1 MMAVPGL
8 TVMIWCIM
16 SFSSVQAVL
25 QCTDLNDTPSLITN
39 LRVNLRKLE
48 MTWESSLNV
57 TKFSC
62 TLEKDQIFVTFDA
75 TNTSCRLEILEAED
89 LPLHKG
95 LLYIVKADYNN
106 NIYSRQCRFIPQGM
120 NGTSVENFSCTVYNR
135 SFMNC
140 TWNAGRN
147 APKDTQYFLYQQFS
161 KSEDEIECQQYIKD
175 AHGRHT
181 GCIFQQVDRRNQV
194 YFLVNG
200 SSTESEIQFYDEY
213 IKLYKTEILPPPLH
227 ITVKCVE
234 DPPHCTVQWEEPFEH
249 NRCFEYEI
257 DIQSKENEV
266 DPNKGNKVPPIIVN
280 QETYTFENFNVKK
293 KYLLQ
298 IRARSNTCLLSE
310 KWGEWSKPV
319 EFGFN
324 EEYLSS
330 LTITLIFIALGTILV
345 VLFVCFLCK
354 RYCNLKKIFSP
365 VPQPRNKFNTL
376 LFDEQPMQ
384 KEYEDIEIKYESEEI
399 EITAVEEMALPPK
412 EKGSICIP

>member
-1 MMAVPGL
+1 MWDCESDPILPYCWFTDAIINLCKDVPGL
-8 TVMIWCIM
+8 AI
-16 SFSSVQAVL
+16 SFLALHKSSVMY
-25 QCTDLNDTPSLITN
+25 
-39 LRVNLRKLE
+39 KL
-48 MTWESSLNV
+48 TCQL
-57 TKFSC
+57 FY
-62 TLEKDQIFVTFDA
+62 FF
-75 TNTSCRLEILEAED
+75 
-89 LPLHKG
+89 P
-95 LLYIVKADYNN
+95 
-106 NIYSRQCRFIPQGM
+106 GM

-266 DPNKGNKVPPIIVN
+266 RVIFG
-280 QETYTFENFNVKK
+280 TAFE
-293 KYLLQ
+293 
-298 IRARSNTCLLSE
+298 I
-310 KWGEWSKPV
+310 G
-319 EFGFN
+319 
-324 EEYLSS
+324 
-330 LTITLIFIALGTILV
+330 I
-345 VLFVCFLCK
+345 
-354 RYCNLKKIFSP
+354 
-365 VPQPRNKFNTL
+365 
-376 LFDEQPMQ
+376 
-384 KEYEDIEIKYESEEI
+384 
-399 EITAVEEMALPPK
+399 
-412 EKGSICIP
+412 

>member
-8 TVMIWCIM
+8 IVMIWCIM

-25 QCTDLNDTPSLITN
+25 QCTDLNDTPSHITN
-39 LRVNLRKLE
+39 MRVNLRKLE

-57 TKFSC
+57 TLFSC
-62 TLEKDQIFVTFDA
+62 TLKKDEDFLILDVN
-75 TNTSCRLEILEAED
+75 NTSCRFENSVV

-95 LLYIVKADYNN
+95 LLFIVAAVYNN
-106 NIYSRQCRFIPQGM
+106 NTYSRQCRFIPQGM
-120 NGTSVENFSCTVYNR
+120 NGTSVENFSCMIYNL

-161 KSEDEIECQQYIKD
+161 KSKDEIECQHYIKD

-181 GCIFQQVDRRNQV
+181 GCIFQQVDKHSEV

-213 IKLYKTEILPPPLH
+213 VEPYKTEILPPPLN

-234 DPPHCTVQWEEPFEH
+234 DPPRCIVQWKEPFKH
-249 NRCFEYEI
+249 NSCLEYEI
-257 DIQSKENEV
+257 NIQSKGNEV
-266 DPNKGNKVPPIIVN
+266 DPNKGSKDPPIIVD

-298 IRARSNTCLLSE
+298 IRAHSNACLLSE

-319 EFGFN
+319 EFGS
-324 EEYLSS
+324 EEYMSS

-365 VPQPRNKFNTL
+365 VPQPRNKFNIL
-376 LFDEQPMQ
+376 LLDEQPMQ
-384 KEYEDIEIKYESEEI
+384 KDYVDTEIKYESEEI
-399 EITAVEEMALPPK
+399 EIIAVEEMALPPK
-412 EKGSICIP
+412 EK